1 MTPVGAFKQNL
12 STLSDKN
19 LSIGEKAKTFIP
31 YYGSIKSADRQ
42 QQKALDLKKKAD
54 DQFNHGRTLS
64 DINAQKNLQMQT
76 ANSGYSQYG
85 NSKVFKNGGKIS
97 KGDDVNLAK
106 KNQLEG
112 DLISKVIM
120 NRNRNVEFVDRAF
133 NPSHYPQK
141 QEFVDFNE
149 KATHKMGY
157 GEDDSGQSYIFPT
170 IFNEKNEAIPVP
182 NQYAEYISEK
192 GYKNATGLGSKFKNG
207 GTLSKAYTNGG
218 TLNQLN
224 SDTVQAEGNTHE
236 QGGIDLSQNAEIE
249 NGETVKDNGNTMM
262 VMSNSIKNPLSG
274 KTFAKDDATYAKKL
288 SKFED
293 KDIASNLSRN
303 QIKLITLKR
312 EKLEQLQQLM
322 NGNSQGQV

>member
-1 MTPVGAFKQNL
+1 MAKLSKIKKRKFDGGGVTPTPLPNTSAVTNAGQAGQITGAVAPFVDAGLNL
-12 STLSDKN
+12 IDANRKN
-19 LSIGEKAKTFIP
+19 PDRASLGLEAAKGATKGAMLGANPALIAATGGLSILAGAAIGGGISALTAK
-31 YYGSIKSADRQ
+31 K
-42 QQKALDLKKKAD
+42 QQKEYDKQQELETKQLAD
-54 DQFNHGRTLS
+54 SRTLR
-64 DINAQKNLQMQT
+64 DNNAQANLQMQV

-85 NSKVFKNGGKIS
+85 NSKVFKNGGT
-97 KGDDVNLAK
+97 LAK
-106 KNQLEG
+106 
-112 DLISKVIM
+112 
-120 NRNRNVEFVDRAF
+120 
-133 NPSHYPQK
+133 
-141 QEFVDFNE
+141 
-149 KATHKMGY
+149 T
-157 GEDDSGQSYIFPT
+157 
-170 IFNEKNEAIPVP
+170 
-182 NQYAEYISEK
+182 
-192 GYKNATGLGSKFKNG
+192 
-207 GTLSKAYTNGG
+207 YTNGG

-224 SDTVQAEGNTHE
+224 SDTIQAEGNTHE